1 MCKQCVLFRAE
12 CGRAS
17 WWEDGMVGVASHAD
31 VRELLYGREL

>member
-12 CGRAS
+12 CGR
-17 WWEDGMVGVASHAD
+17 EDGMVGVASHAD